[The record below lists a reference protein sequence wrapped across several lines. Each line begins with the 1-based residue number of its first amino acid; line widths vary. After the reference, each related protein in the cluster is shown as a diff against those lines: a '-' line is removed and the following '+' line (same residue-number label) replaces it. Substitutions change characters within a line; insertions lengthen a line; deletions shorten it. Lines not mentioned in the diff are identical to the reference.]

1 MYSYDIWLFRKYLK
15 MFMQENT
22 LDSYIQESICDVTVK
37 MQDCGFLFKI
47 GRKCGAEKQKMCN
60 PVF

>member
-1 MYSYDIWLFRKYLK
+1 

>member
-1 MYSYDIWLFRKYLK
+1 
-15 MFMQENT
+15 MFSLMNT

-47 GRKCGAEKQKMCN
+47 GRKRGAEKQKMHN